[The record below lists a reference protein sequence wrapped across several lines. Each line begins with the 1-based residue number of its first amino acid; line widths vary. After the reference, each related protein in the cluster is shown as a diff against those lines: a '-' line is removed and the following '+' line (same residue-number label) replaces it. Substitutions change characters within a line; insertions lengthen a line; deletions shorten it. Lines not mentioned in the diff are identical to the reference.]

1 MKKIVSLLILLAVC
15 ACSQRNLISEEEY
28 LEYAKE
34 LGWDQPD
41 SLKTPEQLAL
51 LEKYKE
57 VTILNTVIK
66 KNMMY
71 LKVDRDYFIEQ
82 GLPAFCYDMTI
93 FQYHNN
99 NKFIKDFLK
108 TEAGKMLDISE
119 AFKEAQ
125 KEVLNKISE

>member
-28 LEYAKE
+28 LQYAKE

-71 LKVDRDYFIEQ
+71 LKVDKDYFVEQ
-82 GLPAFCYDMTI
+82 GLPGYCYDMTI

-119 AFKEAQ
+119 AFEEAK
-125 KEVLNKISE
+125 KEVLNK

>member
-1 MKKIVSLLILLAVC
+1 M
-15 ACSQRNLISEEEY
+15 
-28 LEYAKE
+28 EYAEE

-41 SLKTPEQLAL
+41 SLKTPEQLAS

-71 LKVDRDYFIEQ
+71 LKVDKDYFVEQ
-82 GLPAFCYDMTI
+82 GLPAYCYDMTI

-119 AFKEAQ
+119 AFEEAK
-125 KEVLNKISE
+125 KEVLNK